1 MRPGRIVAIA
11 GALAVV
17 VLLVLF
23 ALVNRG
29 QPIALDFGIWAWQG
43 DAIYAIYA
51 GACVGLIAMFA
62 VSLPSDLAIR
72 REHRR
77 LVRREQGVAER
88 PSDPGASGPG

>member
-1 MRPGRIVAIA
+1 MRPGRIAAIA
-11 GALAVV
+11 GAVAVV

-29 QPIALDFGIWAWQG
+29 QPIALDFGIWSWQG

-77 LVRREQGVAER
+77 LMRREQAAER
-88 PSDPGASGPG
+88 SSDPGGTDSR